1 MDIFSPSFGVFFWQL
16 VSFLL
21 LLFLAKK
28 FFLKKIINTIQQ
40 REEYINR
47 NIKEAREAQSLKAKL
62 DEEIKQT
69 TMNLNKQENDFK
81 EKISLLSKKMEKE
94 LAENIDKKRQEG
106 MKQVNDKISQ
116 YEQECILSSKN
127 EIANTIID
135 LLENLSKNK
144 NMFTE
149 ENKSMIT
156 SQMIEELVNKK
167 YTYDNNPNN
176 N

>member
-28 FFLKKIINTIQQ
+28 FFLKKIIETIQQ
-40 REEYINR
+40 REEYINS
-47 NIKEAREAQSLKAKL
+47 NIEEAKKAQSLKEKL
-62 DEEIKQT
+62 DEENKQI
-69 TMNLNKQENDFK
+69 TMNLNKQKNDLN
-81 EKISLLSKKMEKE
+81 EEMSLLSKKMEKE
-94 LAENIDKKRQEG
+94 LAENIDKKRKEG
-106 MKQVNDKISQ
+106 IKQVKDQMSQ

-127 EIANTIID
+127 EIANIIID